1 MGWGVFTYIFGAIC
15 IGGPLVVAFWYAKAA
30 RRKFREF
37 AASAEARGEGQ
48 EER

>member
-1 MGWGVFTYIFGAIC
+1 MGWGVFTYVFGAIC
-15 IGGPLVVAFWYAKAA
+15 IGGPLLVAFWYAKAA

-37 AASAEARGEGQ
+37 AASAAARDRTT